1 MSDTPVIFKRSKA
14 KANQRAREEPQQD
27 AQEQRVQSIE
37 DEPSPSALVSKIKNK
52 TKQRVKPKT
61 SLSFGV
67 EEEVC
72 QRQHDTSFLTPHH
85 GSQEGNQEVFKIKKS
100 NLSQKLTLRQH
111 PASQGQGCVCCPYN
125 SEFRAYRLRGIRR
138 LPSNLDQASISTHTT
153 RGPVYDEAYLNE
165 LKASTPS
172 SRPRIPEGGAP
183 DDDTLVLST
192 PGDVEMESLDS
203 IGNGLRAR
211 PSVLLYTDILS
222 LYRFWSCDH
231 TFSINR
237 PRCQREARAHTYH
250 WLREFSG

>member
-1 MSDTPVIFKRSKA
+1 MSDTPVIFKRSKT
-14 KANQRAREEPQQD
+14 KANQRARDEPQQD
-27 AQEQRVQSIE
+27 AQEQRAQSTE
-37 DEPSPSALVSKIKNK
+37 DEPSPSALASKIRNK

-72 QRQHDTSFLTPHH
+72 QRQHGTSFLTPYH

-111 PASQGQGCVCCPYN
+111 PASQGCVCCHYI
-125 SEFRAYRLRGIRR
+125 SEFRAYRLCGIRR

-183 DDDTLVLST
+183 DDDAVVLST
-192 PGDVEMESLDS
+192 PVDVEMESLDN

-211 PSVLLYTDILS
+211 PSVLLYANILS
-222 LYRFWSCDH
+222 LYRFGSCDH

-237 PRCQREARAHTYH
+237 PRCEREARAHAYH
-250 WLREFSG
+250 WRREFSG